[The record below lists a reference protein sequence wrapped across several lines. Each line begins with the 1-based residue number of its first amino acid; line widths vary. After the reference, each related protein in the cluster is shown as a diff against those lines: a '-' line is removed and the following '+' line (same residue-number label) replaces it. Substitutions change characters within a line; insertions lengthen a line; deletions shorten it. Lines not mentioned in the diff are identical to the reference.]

1 MVGFL
6 GDINTDTESCVPETD
21 IDGMTI
27 SVLSHLGKTIFPEID
42 FLDVIESTVTADA
55 GIAYAVVKKIIEN
68 NASTAILFFTEKP
81 PRLLWMLLGFIHI
94 TSKEEKRDS

>member
-6 GDINTDTESCVPETD
+6 GDINTDTESCVAETD

-42 FLDVIESTVTADA
+42 LLDVIGSTVTADA

-68 NASTAILFFTEKP
+68 NASTAILFFHRK
-81 PRLLWMLLGFIHI
+81 
-94 TSKEEKRDS
+94 TSSHVMDVVGLYPYNEQGGKRDS